1 MITFRA
7 DVDGVEVLNR
17 AFNRVEQIIS
27 DFRPIWPTVAGEIYA
42 INQEQFD
49 TEGGAGASGRWAALS
64 PAYARHKAVAFPGQP
79 ILQAEGHMVASLTD
93 PEAPDA
99 VYLPGRDELVIGT
112 RDPKARAHQL
122 GLANLPARPIFSF
135 SEQQKRRIQKAIQRE
150 LVQFTRRA
158 GFEVQEERA
167 A

>member
-7 DVDGVEVLNR
+7 EVDGIEVLNR
-17 AFNRVEQIIS
+17 AFNRVEQVIS
-27 DFRPIWPTVAGEIYA
+27 DFRPLWPSVAGEIYA

-49 TEGGAGASGRWAALS
+49 TQGGAGASGRWAALS
-64 PAYARHKAVAFPGQP
+64 AAYARYKAVAFPGQP
-79 ILQAEGHMVASLTD
+79 ILQAEGHMVTSLTD

-99 VYLPGRDELVIGT
+99 VYRPGKDELVIGT

-122 GLANLPARPIFSF
+122 GLGRLPARPIFSF
-135 SEQQKRRIQKAIQRE
+135 SEPQKRRIQKAIQRE
-150 LVQFTRRA
+150 LVEFTRQA
-158 GFEVQEERA
+158 GFEVQEEQA

>member
-1 MITFRA
+1 MIRFRG
-7 DVDGVEVLNR
+7 DIEGVEVFNR

-27 DFRPIWPTVAGEIYA
+27 DFRPLWPAVAGEIYA

-49 TEGGAGASGRWAALS
+49 SEGARGASGKWAALS
-64 PAYARHKAVAFPGQP
+64 PAYARYKAKAFPGQP

-99 VYLPGRDELVIGT
+99 VYLPGKDELAIGT
-112 RDPKARAHQL
+112 RDPKARAHHL
-122 GLANLPARPIFSF
+122 GLGHLPARPIFAF
-135 SEQQKRRIQKAIQRE
+135 SEPQRRRIQKAIQQG
-150 LVQFTRRA
+150 LVEFTRQA
-158 GFEVQEERA
+158 GFEVQEAQA

>member
-7 DVDGVEVLNR
+7 EVDGIEVLNR
-17 AFNRVEQIIS
+17 GFNRIDQIIS
-27 DFRPIWPTVAGEIYA
+27 DFRPIWPNVAQEIYG

-49 TEGGAGASGRWAALS
+49 SEGGKGASGKWAALS
-64 PAYARHKAVAFPGQP
+64 PAYKRWKEVHYPGLP
-79 ILQAEGHMVASLTD
+79 ILQREQDLMSSLTD

-99 VYLPGRDELVIGT
+99 IYLPGRDELVVGT
-112 RDPKARAHQL
+112 KDEKALAHHRGL
-122 GLANLPARPIFSF
+122 GHLPARPIFSF
-135 SEQQKRRIQKAIQRE
+135 SEQQKRRIQKAIQAG
-150 LVQFTRRA
+150 LVQFTRQA